1 MNEKRQS
8 YISYTV
14 NGPFIGKVSDWERI
28 KLDSREILLYNNF
41 SKVVL
46 EKLSKNCNRVMQFQ
60 CNLRM
65 RKQVTNKTGFVKDG
79 GCIKGGG
86 IKDRENK
93 VVCFL

>member
-46 EKLSKNCNRVMQFQ
+46 EKLSKNCKSHAISVQSQDEKTSNKQNR
-60 CNLRM
+60 LREGW
-65 RKQVTNKTGFVKDG
+65 RLHQRRWYK
-79 GCIKGGG
+79 
-86 IKDRENK
+86 R
-93 VVCFL
+93 